1 MFCKTCGSEITE
13 NNKFCPKCGTAQGVT
28 TALFENSNGQSAS
41 PDYRQPQPVINHSP
55 AKPPKKPRIKKEMTK
70 KRRAGIIFGLI
81 LAIVVI
87 IGIIFAVLY
96 FSGSAYKVY
105 KSLKSENYSDAI
117 STYEIDVKDSFLQ
130 NMFADSL
137 LDDYAEKV
145 YNEFAQGEI
154 EFESACSALEALE
167 QMGFKNATDYYNKV
181 TSQNDSNLAYEQG
194 ITYYENGDYENAI
207 KELTKI
213 ANGNSNYNDAQEKL
227 KALYPQ
233 YVTSVSQEAKEY
245 IAARDYEKALS
256 ILSVALQILPKE
268 GVDTSELTT
277 LKDSCS
283 GSYRQSIISKVTNL
297 INKENYVEAINLATE
312 ALAIDDNEEL
322 RNAKSTAETQYIE
335 SVKTKV
341 NELISKEDY
350 TSAERIINTALEV
363 LPNNSDLL
371 NLQTTVS
378 DSTPVYLLDVCK
390 PYVKGSV
397 YTEYVNGE
405 TFVVGG
411 VEMTNGFSMRT
422 DSTIFNFDA
431 KYTSLSF
438 SFGSPNAS
446 NDDFTLKV
454 YLDGVLKST
463 YEVSHEDLA
472 KKVTLDVTGVKQVKF
487 LVEEYYGNVGIG
499 NITVK

>member
-1 MFCKTCGSEITE
+1 MFCKTCGSEITG
-13 NNKFCPKCGTAQGVT
+13 NNKFCPKCGAAQGVT
-28 TALFENSNGQSAS
+28 TALFDHPNGNHTPSVHN
-41 PDYRQPQPVINHSP
+41 QPKPNINPAPVKAPKQPRV
-55 AKPPKKPRIKKEMTK
+55 KKEMTK
-70 KRRAGIIFGLI
+70 KQRAGIIVGLI

-87 IGIIFAVLY
+87 IGIIFGVLY

-105 KSLKSENYSDAI
+105 RSMKSENYADAV
-117 STYEIDVKDSFLQ
+117 STYQIEVKDSLLQ
-130 NMFADSL
+130 NMFANSL
-137 LDDYAEKV
+137 LEDYAAKV
-145 YNEFAQGEI
+145 YDEFTQGKI
-154 EFESACSALEALE
+154 EFESACTALESLE
-167 QMGFKNATDYYNKV
+167 QMGFKNAKDYYDKV
-181 TSQNDSNLAYEQG
+181 TAQNEGNLAYEQG

-207 KELTKI
+207 KELSKI
-213 ANGNSNYNDAQEKL
+213 ADGNSNYSNAQEKL

-233 YVTSVSQEAKEY
+233 YVASVTEKAKEFV
-245 IAARDYEKALS
+245 AARDYEKALS

-277 LKDSCS
+277 IKDSCS
-283 GSYRQSIISKVTNL
+283 SSYRQSIISKVTKL
-297 INKENYVEAINLATE
+297 INEENYAEAINVATE
-312 ALAIDDNEEL
+312 ALTIDDNEEL
-322 RNAKSTAETQYIE
+322 RNAKNTAEAKYIE
-335 SVKTKV
+335 SVKAKV
-341 NELISKEDY
+341 NELIAKEDY
-350 TSAERIINTALEV
+350 TAAERIVNTALTV

-371 NLQTTVS
+371 NLQTTVK

-390 PYVKGSV
+390 PYVKGAD

-411 VEMTNGFSMRT
+411 VEMTNGFSMSN
-422 DSTIFNFDA
+422 DSTLFNFDA

-438 SFGSPNAS
+438 SIGAPNS
-446 NDDFTLKV
+446 SGDDFTLKI

-487 LVEEYYGNVGIG
+487 SVEDWYKNVGIG